1 MHPLPAPNNSQS
13 PRGGEARDH
22 TPPRMN
28 TPATNHPPSSATAG
42 RASVSTLSTLTP
54 ADGKKKRKHRG
65 GKKRRNRRQSFAAPS
80 EASGLQS
87 LDEDLP
93 EDPLLEAP
101 ENSSQTLRPPFYKA
115 NTGNISG
122 ESLNS
127 DALLDHR
134 EQPTMRPRGDSRPT
148 ASFLATSYRNS
159 PFPALE
165 TAARRRHHSQQDG
178 SSSNSSEHDDF
189 NDRTPL
195 ISGSRQ
201 RKSPIQS
208 GYGLFRVKSNTSTL
222 STGSKQQR
230 KRAIATGQ
238 SLPKSEPEYD
248 INNPPSVPPSPAFGA
263 QLDDVMV
270 DDVNFLDRPL
280 DARRSVPASNH
291 DALID
296 IDGDGAGQPNSAPPS
311 PRLRPDG
318 MQRHRPMTSAEE
330 DVCFPSD
337 AVSEV
342 GEYYNQSQPQGPFA
356 PSGRRRRREREWPQL
371 WVLDEWSRVEK
382 EERAAGERRA
392 KKISEPV
399 FVEGRLR
406 PSNTAWHRA
415 QEDAQYRYTYFNEE
429 FESTIH
435 AQTISELVQPGGTFR
450 ELFIPDPPELSDS
463 SSSEEEDLVN
473 VEQTVDDVSG
483 PQSPKSQP
491 ANTGNTNLADR
502 IKSRLEP
509 NGKNSEQSSGSA
521 TPRKQGST
529 SRPGK
534 PKKYG
539 PRPTFWLDVLC
550 PTDQEM
556 RVLSK
561 TFGIHALTSEDIM
574 MQEAREKVELFRNYY
589 FINYRTFEQDTNSED
604 YLEPINMYVCV
615 FRYGILTFHFS
626 PIPHPANVR
635 RRIRQ
640 LSDYLI
646 LSADWISYAIIDDIT
661 DVYQPLITSIEQ
673 EVDQIEDLIL
683 RSFHNSIELAGHHDE
698 KGSDNGTDASDTEIS
713 GIDMLLRIG
722 ECRKKVMSLYRLLG
736 TKADV
741 IKGFAKRCNEQWE
754 VAPRSEIGLYLGDIQ
769 DHILTMTGNLS
780 HYETLLARAHGN
792 YLAQVS
798 IHMNERQE
806 ETADVLGKLSV
817 LGTVCL
823 PLTLITGL
831 FGANFKVP
839 GQDVDNLHWFWA
851 TTAGLIFFGIA
862 CFYWCKKVYKI
873 I

>member
-1 MHPLPAPNNSQS
+1 MLSNPNDS
-13 PRGGEARDH
+13 
-22 TPPRMN
+22 
-28 TPATNHPPSSATAG
+28 
-42 RASVSTLSTLTP
+42 
-54 ADGKKKRKHRG
+54 KKKKKHRG

-80 EASGLQS
+80 EASGMQS
-87 LDEDLP
+87 LDGGRH
-93 EDPLLEAP
+93 EDPLIEEPQDSA
-101 ENSSQTLRPPFYKA
+101 QTLRPPFYKS
-115 NTGNISG
+115 NTGNLSG
-122 ESLNS
+122 TSLNS

-134 EQPTMRPRGDSRPT
+134 DQPTMRPRRDSRPT

-159 PFPALE
+159 TSSFPALD
-165 TAARRRHHSQQDG
+165 TGARRRHRSQQDVSSPYG
-178 SSSNSSEHDDF
+178 SDYENS

-195 ISGSRQ
+195 ISSARQ
-201 RKSPIQS
+201 RKSPVDSAS
-208 GYGLFRVKSNTSTL
+208 GYGLFRVKSNTSTV
-222 STGSKQQR
+222 STGSKQPK
-230 KRAIATGQ
+230 KRAIGTGQ

-248 INNPPSVPPSPAFGA
+248 VNNPPSVPPSPAFGA
-263 QLDDVMV
+263 RFDDVMV
-270 DDVNFLDRPL
+270 DDGNFLDHPP
-280 DARRSVPASNH
+280 DNRRNDQATNKDV
-291 DALID
+291 LVD
-296 IDGDGAGQPNSAPPS
+296 IDGDAPEQPNSAPPS
-311 PRLRPDG
+311 PRLRPEG
-318 MQRHRPMTSAEE
+318 IQRHRGMTSAEE
-330 DVCFPSD
+330 DVCFPTD

-342 GEYYNQSQPQGPFA
+342 GDEYYNRAQQQGPYGT
-356 PSGRRRRREREWPQL
+356 SGRRKRREREWPQL

-406 PSNTAWHRA
+406 PSNTAWHRP

-435 AQTISELVQPGGTFR
+435 AQTISELVQPGGSFR
-450 ELFIPDPPELSDS
+450 ELFIPDPPELSES
-463 SSSEEEDLVN
+463 SSSEEEDLL
-473 VEQTVDDVSG
+473 EVDHNGDDGSG
-483 PQSPKSQP
+483 ITSPKSQP
-491 ANTGNTNLADR
+491 AAATGTAGHAENSTLTEV
-502 IKSRLEP
+502 IKSKLTA
-509 NGKNSEQSSGSA
+509 NGRTPDQSSGSA
-521 TPRKQGST
+521 TPRKQAPS
-529 SRPGK
+529 SRPPK

-539 PRPTFWLDVLC
+539 PRPTFWLDVLS
-550 PTDQEM
+550 PSDQEM

-615 FRYGILTFHFS
+615 FRYGIVTFHFS

-683 RSFHNSIELAGHHDE
+683 KSFHNKGELAGNHGE
-698 KGSDNGTDASDTEIS
+698 KGSDDGRDPRETEIS

-806 ETADVLGKLSV
+806 EVRFHILWFNPVTSGLCRSCI
-817 LGTVCL
+817 VC
-823 PLTLITGL
+823 
-831 FGANFKVP
+831 
-839 GQDVDNLHWFWA
+839 
-851 TTAGLIFFGIA
+851 
-862 CFYWCKKVYKI
+862 
-873 I
+873 

>member
-1 MHPLPAPNNSQS
+1 MHPLSPSTGNLS
-13 PRGGEARDH
+13 PRAGEARDQSR
-22 TPPRMN
+22 PRIN
-28 TPATNHPPSSATAG
+28 APAPAASQPSAIPT
-42 RASVSTLSTLTP
+42 VPTTP

-80 EASGLQS
+80 EASAVPS
-87 LDEDLP
+87 LDGAAP
-93 EDPLLEAP
+93 EDPLIE
-101 ENSSQTLRPPFYKA
+101 ESQESGSLRPPFYKS
-115 NTGNISG
+115 NTGNLSG
-122 ESLNS
+122 GSLNS

-134 EQPTMRPRGDSRPT
+134 DQPVMRPRRDSRPT
-148 ASFLATSYRNS
+148 ASFLATSYRNGPLS
-159 PFPALE
+159 TLD
-165 TAARRRHHSQQDG
+165 TGARRRHRSQQDVSSPHG
-178 SSSNSSEHDDF
+178 SEYDSV

-201 RKSPIQS
+201 RKSPVET
-208 GYGLFRVKSNTSTL
+208 GYGLFRAKSNTSTV
-222 STGSKQQR
+222 STGSKQQK
-230 KRAIATGQ
+230 KRAIGTAQ

-248 INNPPSVPPSPAFGA
+248 INNPPSVPPSPTFGA
-263 QLDDVMV
+263 QFDDVMV
-270 DDVNFLDRPL
+270 DEGNFLDRPPES
-280 DARRSVPASNH
+280 RRTHPATNK
-291 DALID
+291 DVLVD
-296 IDGDGAGQPNSAPPS
+296 IDGDGDAQPNSAPPS
-311 PRLRPDG
+311 PRLRPEG
-318 MQRHRPMTSAEE
+318 IQRHRAMTSAEE
-330 DVCFPSD
+330 DVCFPTD

-342 GEYYNQSQPQGPFA
+342 GDEYYNQSQPQGPFA
-356 PSGRRRRREREWPQL
+356 TGGRRRRRDREWPQL

-406 PSNTAWHRA
+406 PSNTAWHRM
-415 QEDAQYRYTYFNEE
+415 QEDVQYRYTYFNEE

-463 SSSEEEDLVN
+463 SSSEDEDLLDPD
-473 VEQTVDDVSG
+473 QTAENLSG
-483 PQSPKSQP
+483 APSPKSQSGLT
-491 ANTGNTNLADR
+491 AHAGNSTLTEG
-502 IKSRLEP
+502 IKSRLEA
-509 NGKNSEQSSGSA
+509 NGKISEQSSGSA
-521 TPRKQGST
+521 TPRRQALPK
-529 SRPGK
+529 RAAK

-604 YLEPINMYVCV
+604 YLEAINMYVCV
-615 FRYGILTFHFS
+615 FRYGIVTFHFS

-683 RSFHNSIELAGHHDE
+683 RSFHSRSELVGHGGE
-698 KGSDNGTDASDTEIS
+698 KGSDHGSEAEEPEIG

-839 GQDVDNLHWFWA
+839 GQDIDNLNWFWA
-851 TTAGLIFFGIA
+851 TTAGLLLFGVT